1 MKFSRRPARRLLSDR
16 RARQIV
22 GVAGILASMAV
33 SQAAFASTSIE
44 TGLDT
49 IESWMITIASVVGVI
64 AIMAVGYDEC
74 ARGAPPH
81 GPPALDAAASASPR
95 NLIAFACL
103 GLLNNVVF
111 VRCCNVRTNLTS

>member
-64 AIMAVGYDEC
+64 AIMAVGYAKLTGRMDWGR
-74 ARGAPPH
+74 AVTVLIGI
-81 GPPALDAAASASPR
+81 GIIFSATTIVGWMGGS
-95 NLIAFACL
+95 A
-103 GLLNNVVF
+103 
-111 VRCCNVRTNLTS
+111 